1 MAIALL
7 TFLATNARLELA
19 LFLLPM
25 TLGLVISG
33 MTTIPDAI
41 LVGAAGGFS
50 ALGKPSVVF
59 TVPDADSTAVS
70 GPIDYFLWS
79 QALPHPSLP
88 TFNSAWQIIW
98 PELSSM
104 HYNLVQ
110 GQSANWGIMSKHYYF
125 SNSLPK
131 LLMGALPLAALGV
144 ALVPASRLGVA
155 RKWMGLGQVKAIQEV
170 TGRLGMGLGVV
181 GLLGG
186 LSAVGHK
193 EWRFVV
199 YAVPVVNVVAAMTA
213 SAL

>member
-1 MAIALL
+1 
-7 TFLATNARLELA
+7 
-19 LFLLPM
+19 
-25 TLGLVISG
+25 
-33 MTTIPDAI
+33 
-41 LVGAAGGFS
+41 
-50 ALGKPSVVF
+50 
-59 TVPDADSTAVS
+59 
-70 GPIDYFLWS
+70 
-79 QALPHPSLP
+79 
-88 TFNSAWQIIW
+88 
-98 PELSSM
+98 M

-199 YAVPVVNVVAAMTA
+199 YAVPVVNVVAAMIA